1 MFDVFINRLNL
12 DVLSI
17 LQINVIVVTE
27 KTAIMHAHRIIKIFY
42 GIYVFQAV
50 DLMLYIINFFVFNLK
65 MQVQKVQNLQ
75 FC

>member
-1 MFDVFINRLNL
+1 M
-12 DVLSI
+12 
-17 LQINVIVVTE
+17 
-27 KTAIMHAHRIIKIFY
+27 FY